1 MAFRD
6 NINGYFDVGAQL
18 PDYLKEAARA
28 CFRAAEK
35 EKADIATVEQFER
48 RRDRLRRR
56 FLEVIG
62 GLPEAKT
69 PLNAVCTGEIVR
81 DAYTIRKIVYQS
93 LPGFYVTAN
102 LYLPKT
108 KANGRPVPAVLK
120 ACGHS
125 ELAKA
130 APLYQKVCIDL
141 ARNGFAVFAVDPV
154 SQGERMQYYDPAVG
168 RNLVRWH
175 AEHSYIGLQCDLI
188 GMSIIRYFIWDLV
201 RAIDYLETVPEID
214 ASRIGI
220 TGNSGG
226 GLQTAFMMM
235 VEPRIQAA
243 APCTYIT
250 SRESYMRTGQSQDG
264 EQIIYGAIRDG
275 LDYDDYA
282 AMFAPKPAMIGAVK
296 SDFFCVEGTLEAYE
310 RLRRVYALYG
320 CEDRIELSLVDGTH
334 AYNDALREAAVN
346 FFIRRLQGGEGGFV
360 TDPAVPVEDKWTLAC
375 TKSGQVLA
383 EYPDAR
389 TAQALNAEYLAEHG
403 AGSAGKSPEEIRAA
417 VRRWLNPPEERIPIY
432 PRIIHTSERK
442 HPENWIDDVRH
453 HAIFFF
459 SERDIAVTALYIEK
473 IGRRADRCTVF
484 VHEEGINHVYK
495 ENDLIMQLL
504 RDGDVLMFDPR
515 GMGTAASR
523 PVNPRPFHEMYGTEY
538 KLNSDAL
545 MLGTSLMQMRVFDV
559 ARACDFLRQYAP
571 DKKLRLG
578 GKGVGAV
585 YALLAAMLVDD
596 VEALYLENGLPS
608 FASIVNE
615 PTYRY
620 DERYRAYGIL
630 REFDLPDV
638 IRAFGP
644 ERVTVYNAPDVG
656 NIIWW

>member
-1 MAFRD
+1 MAFRE
-6 NINGYFDVGAQL
+6 NIDGYFDVGAQL
-18 PDYLKEAARA
+18 PDYLKELARSF
-28 CFRAAEK
+28 FRETEK
-35 EKADIATVEQFER
+35 EKAEIRTVEQFER
-48 RRDRLRRR
+48 RRDSLRRR

-62 GLPEAKT
+62 GLPEEKT
-69 PLNAVCTGEIVR
+69 PLHAECTGEIDR
-81 DAYTIRKIVYQS
+81 DTYTIRKIVYQS

-108 KANGRPVPAVLK
+108 TGEKVPVVLK
-120 ACGHS
+120 VCGHF

-141 ARNGFAVFAVDPV
+141 VRSGFAVFAVDPV

-168 RNLVRWH
+168 RNIVRWH
-175 AEHSYIGLQCDLI
+175 AEHTYIGMQCDLI
-188 GMSIIRYFIWDLV
+188 GMSIIRYFIWDIV

-214 ASRIGI
+214 CERIGI

-235 VEPRIQAA
+235 VEPRIHAA
-243 APCTYIT
+243 MPCTYIT

-264 EQIIYGAIRDG
+264 EQIIYSAIRDG
-275 LDYDDYA
+275 LDYDDY
-282 AMFAPKPAMIGAVK
+282 MTLFAPRPAMIGAVK

-310 RLRRVYALYG
+310 RIRKVYALYG
-320 CEDRIELSLVDGTH
+320 CEDRIELGLVDGTH
-334 AYNDALREAAVN
+334 SYNDALRELAVN
-346 FFIRRLQGGEGGFV
+346 FFIRRLKGGQGDFV
-360 TDPAVPVEDKWTLAC
+360 TDPNIPVEDKWTLAC

-383 EYPDAR
+383 EYADAR
-389 TAQALNAEYLAEHG
+389 STQALNAEYLAVHG
-403 AGSAGKSPEEIRAA
+403 ARNDGRSPEEIRSI
-417 VRRWLNPPEERIPIY
+417 VRQWLNPPQERIKIH
-432 PRIIHTSERK
+432 PRIIKTYEQK
-442 HPENWIDDVRH
+442 HPSNWIDDVRH

-459 SERDIAVTALYIEK
+459 TEKDIAVTALYIEK
-473 IGRRADRCTVF
+473 LGRESDRCTVF
-484 VHEEGINHVYK
+484 VHEEGINHVHK

-515 GMGTAASR
+515 GTGTAASR
-523 PVNPRPFHEMYGTEY
+523 PVNGRPFYEMYGTEY

-545 MLGTSLMQMRVFDV
+545 MLGTSLLQMRVFDV
-559 ARACDFLRQYAP
+559 ARACDFLREYAP
-571 DKKLRLG
+571 GKKLRLG

-596 VEALYLENGLPS
+596 VESLYLENRLSS
-608 FASIVNE
+608 FASIVND

-620 DERYRAYGIL
+620 DERYRVYGML

-638 IRAFGP
+638 IRAFGK
-644 ERVTVYNAPDVG
+644 ERVTEYAAPDVG